1 MLSCAKFRHFAI
13 IKGVIRILTIYK
25 ITCLVNQKVYIGQ
38 TSETIE
44 KRFARH
50 MGYQKDESDTKFYRA
65 IRKYGKE
72 NFRIEAI
79 DFAETQE

>member
-1 MLSCAKFRHFAI
+1 M
-13 IKGVIRILTIYK
+13 
-25 ITCLVNQKVYIGQ
+25 NQKVYIGQ

-50 MGYQKDESDTKFYRA
+50 MGYQKDEHDTKFYRA

-72 NFRIEAI
+72 NFKIEAI
-79 DFAETQE
+79 DFANTQEELDQKEIYYITI